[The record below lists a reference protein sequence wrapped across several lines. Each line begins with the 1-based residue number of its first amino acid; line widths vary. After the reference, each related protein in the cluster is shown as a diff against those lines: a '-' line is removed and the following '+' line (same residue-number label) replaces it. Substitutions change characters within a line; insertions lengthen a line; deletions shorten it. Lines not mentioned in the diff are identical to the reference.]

1 VPRTTS
7 ANELAS
13 GKKTVATPARGLVES
28 TPSSLLSSRR
38 EPTTMNAHKLATA
51 AVVATGLLSAP
62 ALARAHT
69 WTPKQ
74 ISSAYGNPPD
84 PAHNIYVSWNTYT
97 LMEWSTIGMNRYE
110 LHRSTTSD
118 FTAMPGAP
126 TRVMSFYS
134 NYQGYWNNSGL
145 SPCTTYY
152 FVLVQVAN
160 DGHYVT
166 SSQRAAMTSCPT
178 PDAGMDAGR
187 DTGPDTGADIV
198 DTGVDTGAD
207 IADTGVDT
215 GPDTAMPDAS
225 MAMDAAMEAAM
236 PADAGSMS
244 DAAMSDGAALDGSSE
259 AGASDASG
267 DAADGRGRG
276 MGMGGMGMSGAMRGA
291 CSIAPGGRANRFALG
306 MIAGVLALTWRRRR
320 RS

>member
-1 VPRTTS
+1 
-7 ANELAS
+7 
-13 GKKTVATPARGLVES
+13 
-28 TPSSLLSSRR
+28 
-38 EPTTMNAHKLATA
+38 MNAHKLATA

-187 DTGPDTGADIV
+187 DTGPDT
-198 DTGVDTGAD
+198 
-207 IADTGVDT
+207 
-215 GPDTAMPDAS
+215 AMPDAS
-225 MAMDAAMEAAM
+225 MAMDAAMDAAM

-259 AGASDASG
+259 TGASDASG